1 MRVTASEHSQATDSL
16 VFGERV
22 RILFADAV
30 LPVVFNLANALFL
43 SLLMLGRAAET
54 VIWAW
59 FAANVAINAGRLLM
73 LWQYRRAPD
82 RLSPRL
88 WARIVT
94 LISGLNGVQ
103 WAASVLLFANHGDP
117 IATAYVIFFIGGM
130 SAAASLRMAIFPET
144 ALAFT
149 LPPLLALAGFL
160 VAGEGWQ
167 PKLLAT
173 VVIMFA
179 IASTRLIHLTADN
192 LAAAIRQRFTNE
204 RLAASLQEALVRAG
218 AAQRSQNAFLAN
230 ISHEIRTPMNAV
242 VNMVELAKTSD
253 DRAER
258 VEMLR
263 IAQNA
268 AHGLLDLFNDI
279 LDLSR
284 LEQGGI
290 SIDRG
295 KVDHASLIADVAAM
309 MRMEARAK
317 GLSLT
322 HNAAPGPAILAD
334 AKRLRQILI
343 NLLGNAVKF
352 TDSGEVSIAA
362 RLWHDTVT
370 DQCLLDITVTDTGV
384 GIAPEHVEHIFQR
397 FRQADESITRRFQ
410 GSGLGLAI
418 SRELAELMGG
428 SLTVDSRLGEGSRF
442 HLRIPVE
449 PADASASQGSS
460 AGIIN
465 TAGKRLHLLVV
476 DDNQINRL
484 LLAKILQ
491 SAGIHASLAESGEQA
506 LNLLAPAGGG
516 PAAKY
521 DAVLMDIQMPGL
533 DGFATTAHIR
543 ALGNDYED
551 LPIIAVSAH
560 DYSDDMARLR
570 QAGFD
575 GFIAK
580 PVEAGKLIAMVNSA
594 AEFLAP
600 ATSAQMQ
607 TARSSHG

>member
-1 MRVTASEHSQATDSL
+1 MRVTVSEHSQATDQL

-30 LPVVFNLANALFL
+30 LPVIFNLANALFL
-43 SLLMLGRAAET
+43 SLLMLGRAPDV
-54 VIWAW
+54 VIWGW
-59 FAANVAINAGRLLM
+59 FAANVAINAGRMLM
-73 LWQYRRAPD
+73 LWHYRRASA
-82 RLSPRL
+82 RLPQRS
-88 WARIVT
+88 WARLVT
-94 LISGLNGVQ
+94 LISGLNGLQ
-103 WAASVLLFANHGDP
+103 WASSVLLFADHGDP
-117 IATAYVIFFIGGM
+117 ITTAYVIFFIGGM

-144 ALAFT
+144 ALAFA
-149 LPPLLALAGFL
+149 LPPLLTLAGFL
-160 VAGEGWQ
+160 MTGDGWQ
-167 PKLLAT
+167 PKLMAF
-173 VVIMFA
+173 VIVMFA
-179 IASTRLIHLTADN
+179 IASTRLIQLTADN
-192 LAAAIRQRFTNE
+192 LTAAIRQRFTNE
-204 RLAASLQEALVRAG
+204 RLASSLQEALVRAG

-242 VNMVELAKTSD
+242 VNMVELAKTTD
-253 DRAER
+253 DHAER

-263 IAQNA
+263 IAQSA

-290 SIDRG
+290 SIERG
-295 KVDHASLIADVAAM
+295 RIDHASLIADIAAM
-309 MRMEARAK
+309 MRLEAKAK
-317 GLSLT
+317 GLTLT
-322 HNAAPGPAILAD
+322 HSATPSPAILAD

-370 DQCLLDITVTDTGV
+370 DQCLLDISVADTGV
-384 GIAPEHVEHIFQR
+384 GIAPEHIDHIFQR

-428 SLTVDSRLGEGSRF
+428 SLTVESRLGEGSRF

-449 PADASASQGSS
+449 PADASASQNPSPVMVHP
-460 AGIIN
+460 AGQ
-465 TAGKRLHLLVV
+465 RLHVLVV

-506 LNLLAPAGGG
+506 LSLLAPDGDS
-516 PAAKY
+516 PAAKC

-533 DGFATTAHIR
+533 DGFATTARIR

-560 DYSDDMARLR
+560 DYSDDMPRLR

-580 PVEAGKLIAMVNSA
+580 PVEAGKLIAMVHSA
-594 AEFLAP
+594 AEFLASETP
-600 ATSAQMQ
+600 AEMQ